1 MKVLVTGHK
10 GFIGTRLCEKLK
22 ELKHEIVGIDVREG
36 TDILT
41 AELPKVDFVIHHIYQ
56 QQFQM

>member
-22 ELKHEIVGIDVREG
+22 DLKHEIVGIDVREG

-41 AELPKVDFVIHHIYQ
+41 AYLYLL
-56 QQFQM
+56 

>member
-36 TDILT
+36 TDILE
-41 AELPKVDFVIHHIYQ
+41 ALEKVSQTQ
-56 QQFQM
+56 QGIGIIM